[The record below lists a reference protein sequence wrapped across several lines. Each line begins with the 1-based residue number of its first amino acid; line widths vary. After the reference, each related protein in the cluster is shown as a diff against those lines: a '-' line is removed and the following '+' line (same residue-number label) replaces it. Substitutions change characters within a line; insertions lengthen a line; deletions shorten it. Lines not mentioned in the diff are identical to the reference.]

1 MSCCGGNGDGRKI
14 TKKKIIIFSSLGAG
28 IATASYFALTTTN
41 SQALVASST
50 LLGFAACPAMCAVMG
65 GGIWIFNKLSSK
77 KKRNHVYENDNN
89 GTNTNQK
96 IKTREDSCCSVHD
109 SNENHGKEV
118 LKNPEVSIPTILK
131 KKTRSKDKKSDHTT
145 LE

>member
-1 MSCCGGNGDGRKI
+1 MSCCGGKGNGRKI
-14 TKKKIIIFSSLGAG
+14 TKKKIIIFSTLGTG
-28 IATASYFALTTTN
+28 IAATSYFALTATN
-41 SQALVASST
+41 SQALVAFST

-77 KKRNHVYENDNN
+77 KKRNHVYENENN
-89 GTNTNQK
+89 DTSTNQK
-96 IKTREDSCCSVHD
+96 IETREDSCCSVHD

-131 KKTRSKDKKSDHTT
+131 KKKRSEDKNRNQ
-145 LE
+145 

>member
-28 IATASYFALTTTN
+28 IAIASYFALTTTN

-50 LLGFAACPAMCAVMG
+50 LLGFTACPAMCAVMG

-118 LKNPEVSIPTILK
+118 LKKSRSLNSNNIK
-131 KKTRSKDKKSDHTT
+131 KEKK
-145 LE
+145 E